1 MRMPREVLITLAQA
15 AAVCVRLTAGA
26 SDALAQGIG
35 VAPESGRLRLA
46 VMELN
51 GSALRIQQTQGQVP
65 QGGGVQ
71 TTQTINLPPPP
82 EFARTLTEILTTAL
96 INSGRF
102 VVLERQQLQAIV
114 AEQDLSSAGRVN
126 KETGAA
132 TGHIIGAQV
141 MITGDITG
149 YTYTQQSVGGGALN
163 VIRNLKVGASRVR
176 ASVVVD
182 LRLIDAATGEVL
194 ASAKGDGSASSTGVA
209 ADLIK
214 GDQQITA
221 SGSWSTPLGQ
231 ASRGAITKVVEQL
244 VADVPEPRWSA
255 KVVEVRD
262 GVVFLNAGADGDVS
276 AGQVLEV
283 YEIQPPLIDP
293 DTGKN
298 LGAPDKLLGEIQIE
312 TVQAGF
318 STAKVMTGAGFA
330 RNNVVRR
337 KS

>member
-1 MRMPREVLITLAQA
+1 MAQV
-15 AAVCVRLTAGA
+15 AAVCLWLTGA
-26 SDALAQGIG
+26 ARAHAQSIG
-35 VAPESGRLRLA
+35 VAPETGKLRLA

-51 GSALRIQQTQGQVP
+51 GSALRIQQTTGQMP

-71 TTQTINLPPPP
+71 TTQTVNLPPPP

-96 INSGRF
+96 INTGRF
-102 VVLERQQLQAIV
+102 VVLERQQMQAVI
-114 AEQDLSSAGRVN
+114 AEQDLNTAGRVN

-132 TGHIIGAQV
+132 QGHIIGAQA
-141 MITGDITG
+141 MISGDITG
-149 YTYTQQSVGGGALN
+149 YSYTQQSLGGSAFN
-163 VIRNLKVGASRVR
+163 VIKNTKVGASRVS
-176 ASVVVD
+176 ASVTID

-194 ASAKGDGSASSTGVA
+194 ASAKGNGSANSTGVA

-214 GDQQITA
+214 EDQQVTA
-221 SGSWSTPLGQ
+221 SGTWSTPLGQ
-231 ASRGAITKVVEQL
+231 ASRTAITKVVEHL
-244 VADVPEPRWSA
+244 VAEMPKPRWSA

-262 GVVFLNAGADGDVS
+262 GVVYLNAGTDGGVLP
-276 AGQVLEV
+276 GVVLEV
-283 YEIQPPLIDP
+283 YEVQEPLIDP

-318 STAKVMTGAGFA
+318 STARVVSGAGFA
-330 RNNVVRR
+330 RNNVVRH